1 MGSDPVKSRSSSRPQ
16 SLLERLRSDDTG
28 ERTSTAD
35 AVEGRIKSIKQN
47 LIRLLNSRAG
57 GAGSSSGYGLRD
69 FNDASVGSSD
79 MLRIIGQDI
88 RNTII
93 EFEPR
98 VHDVHVRFDNSGLG
112 GLELGFSISAKTT
125 IKHRDELVTI
135 DLVLKEGRRFSAHR

>member
-1 MGSDPVKSRSSSRPQ
+1 MGPDPAKSRSSNRPQ

-28 ERTSTAD
+28 DYPQTAD
-35 AVEGRIKSIKQN
+35 AVEARIKSIKQN

-57 GAGSSSGYGLRD
+57 GSSSSSGYGLGD

-98 VHDVHVRFDNSGLG
+98 IHDVHVRFDTSGLG